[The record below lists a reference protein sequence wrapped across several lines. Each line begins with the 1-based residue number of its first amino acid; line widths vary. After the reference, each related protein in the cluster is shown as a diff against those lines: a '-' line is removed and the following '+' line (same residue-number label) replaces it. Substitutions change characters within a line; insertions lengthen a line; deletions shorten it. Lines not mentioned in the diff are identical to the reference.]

1 VARFIDELKRTHYC
15 GLLREGDIDREVVL
29 FGWVHARRD
38 HGGCIFIDL
47 RDREGLA
54 QVMFDP
60 QIAAQAFSVGDQ
72 ARSEWVLGVRG
83 KVRDRGAMR
92 NPKMPTGAVEIVA
105 LEAVVFNKAETPVF
119 PIEDDID
126 TNEEKRLEHR
136 YLDLRRPRL
145 QHNVMTRSRI
155 YHHTRNHFADHG
167 FVEVETPIFVKYTPG
182 GARNF
187 LVPARLNPGMF
198 YALAESPQLFKQLLM
213 VAGFDRYIQIVKCF
227 RDEDLRGDRQPEF
240 TQIDVEMSFVNQD
253 DIFGIIEK
261 LVIRLWKEIHGVD
274 LTQRYPA
281 TVGDDGV
288 TRHFPRMKFEESMRR
303 FGNDKPDMR
312 FGLEHVDL
320 TEQLIAHAGGGVPML
335 TPIAEKFASGA
346 YRRDL
351 PEEIFK
357 GLRVPAEQAA
367 GLSRAELD
375 KLEGFVKQMGAKG
388 LARAKVG
395 PSGEWLQSPFAKTA
409 TPDFV
414 KAVNEA
420 LGAKEGD
427 LLLFQFGSEAAV
439 HTVMAN
445 LRLHLGKK
453 LGLIPEV
460 GAKSKSHET
469 GDWNFLWVVE
479 PPLFE
484 RGDDGKS
491 WAAAHHP
498 FTRPHDASIEDLE
511 KDPGKVLCY
520 RYDLVL
526 NGVELGGGSVRLHD
540 PEVQKRVFAVLGID
554 DATAQE
560 KFGFLL
566 SGLKHGAPP
575 HGGIALG
582 LDRLCM
588 RLTESESL
596 RDVIAFP
603 KTGKGSDLM
612 TGAPNTVLPEQL
624 AELKVRSL
632 VEG

>member
-1 VARFIDELKRTHYC
+1 MRFIDELKRTHYA
-15 GLLREGDIDREVVL
+15 GALRETDIGKEVVL

-38 HGGCIFIDL
+38 HGKGIFIDL
-47 RDREGLA
+47 RDREGIA

-60 QIAAQAFSVGDQ
+60 SVAEEAFKVGDQ
-72 ARSEWVLGVRG
+72 ARSEWVLAVRG
-83 KVRDRGAMR
+83 TVRDRGDMR
-92 NPKMPTGAVEIVA
+92 NPKMPTGAVEVVA
-105 LEAVVFNKAETPVF
+105 SEAFVFNKSETPVF

-145 QHNVMTRSRI
+145 QKNILTRSKI
-155 YHHTRNHFADHG
+155 YHHTRNHFVDHG

-187 LVPARLNPGMF
+187 LVPARLSPGAF

-213 VAGFDRYIQIVKCF
+213 VSGFDRYIQIVKCF

-261 LVIRLWKEIHGVD
+261 LVIRLWKEVLGVD
-274 LTQRYPA
+274 LTKRYPEK
-281 TVGDDGV
+281 DGK
-288 TRHFPRMKFEESMRR
+288 HFPRMQFEHSMAQY
-303 FGNDKPDMR
+303 GNDKPDLR
-312 FGLEHVDL
+312 FAMPHVDL
-320 TEQLIAHAGGGVPML
+320 TRIVVENGGGGVAML

-346 YRRDL
+346 YRMDL
-351 PEEIFK
+351 PEEIVK
-357 GLRVPAEQAA
+357 AMVVPAAQAGA
-367 GLSRAELD
+367 LSRAELD
-375 KLEGFVKQMGAKG
+375 KLEAYVKQMGAKG
-388 LARAKVG
+388 LARAKIG
-395 PSGEWLQSPFAKTA
+395 PSGEWQQSPMAKTA
-409 TPDFV
+409 TKEFV
-414 KAVNEA
+414 AAVNA
-420 LGAKEGD
+420 ACGVKEGD
-427 LLLFQFGSEAAV
+427 LVFFQFGAETMV

-453 LGLIPEV
+453 LGLIPQV
-460 GAKSKSHET
+460 GAKNEANPT

-484 RGDDGKS
+484 RGEKPGS
-491 WAAAHHP
+491 WVAAHHP
-498 FTRPHDASIEDLE
+498 FTRPHDGSLGDLE

-526 NGVELGGGSVRLHD
+526 NGVELGGGSIRLHD
-540 PEVQKRVFAVLGID
+540 PEVQKRVFATLGID

-566 SGLKHGAPP
+566 SGLRNGAPP

-588 RLTESESL
+588 LLTESESL

-612 TGAPNTVLPEQL
+612 TGAPGTVLPEQL

-632 VEG
+632 V

>member
-1 VARFIDELKRTHYC
+1 MRFIDELKRTHYC
-15 GLLREGDIDREVVL
+15 GALRESHIGQEVVL
-29 FGWVHARRD
+29 FGWVHSRRD
-38 HGGCIFIDL
+38 HGKGIFIDL
-47 RDREGLA
+47 RDREGIA
-54 QVMFDP
+54 QVLFERTAAAAFDV
-60 QIAAQAFSVGDQ
+60 ADQ
-72 ARSEWVLGVRG
+72 ARSEWVLAIRGV
-83 KVRDRGAMR
+83 VNDRGAMR
-92 NPKMPTGAVEIVA
+92 NPKMPTGAIEVVA
-105 LEAVVFNKAETPVF
+105 TEAYVFNKAETPVF
-119 PIEDDID
+119 PIEDEID
-126 TNEEKRLEHR
+126 TSEEKRLEHR

-145 QHNVMTRSRI
+145 QRNILTRSKI
-155 YHHTRNHFADHG
+155 YHQTRSHFADHG

-187 LVPARLNPGMF
+187 LVPARLNPGSF

-213 VAGFDRYIQIVKCF
+213 VSGFDRYIQIVKCF

-261 LVIRLWKEIHGVD
+261 LVIRLWKEVLGVD
-274 LTQRYPA
+274 LTQRYPEK
-281 TVGDDGV
+281 DGK
-288 TRHFPRMKFEESMRR
+288 HFPRMKFEDSMRAY
-303 FGNDKPDMR
+303 GNDKPDLR
-312 FGLEHVDL
+312 FAMPHVDL
-320 TEQLIAHAGGGVPML
+320 TELVIEHGGGGIAML
-335 TPIAEKFASGA
+335 TPIAEKFRSGQ

-351 PEEIFK
+351 PEEIVK
-357 GLRVPAEQAA
+357 AMVVPAAQAKD
-367 GLSRAELD
+367 LSRGELD

-388 LARAKVG
+388 LARAKIG
-395 PSGEWLQSPFAKTA
+395 PMSADGTGGEWQQSPMAKTA
-409 TPDFV
+409 TKEFV
-414 KAVNEA
+414 AAVNA
-420 LGAKEGD
+420 AVGAKEGD
-427 LLLFQFGSEAAV
+427 LVLFQFGAETLV

-453 LGLIPEV
+453 LGFIPQV
-460 GAKSKSHET
+460 GAKSETHPT

-484 RGDDGKS
+484 RGEKPGE
-491 WAAAHHP
+491 WVAAHHP
-498 FTRPHDASIEDLE
+498 FTRPHDGSLEHLE

-526 NGVELGGGSVRLHD
+526 NGVELGGGSIRLHD
-540 PEVQKRVFAVLGID
+540 PEVQKRVFATLGID

-566 SGLKHGAPP
+566 SGLRHGAPP

-582 LDRLCM
+582 LDRLTM
-588 RLTESESL
+588 LLTESESL

-612 TGAPNTVLPEQL
+612 TGAPGTVLPEQL

-632 VEG
+632 V

>member
-1 VARFIDELKRTHYC
+1 MRFIDELKRTHYC
-15 GLLREGDIDREVVL
+15 GALREGHIGQEVVL
-29 FGWVHARRD
+29 FGWVHSRRD
-38 HGGCIFIDL
+38 HGKGIFIDL
-47 RDREGLA
+47 RDREGIA

-60 QIAAQAFSVGDQ
+60 SIAAEAFKVADQ
-72 ARSEWVLGVRG
+72 ARSEWVLAVRG
-83 KVRDRGAMR
+83 TVTDRGAMR
-92 NPKMPTGAVEIVA
+92 NPKMPTGAIEVVA
-105 LEAVVFNKAETPVF
+105 SEAFVFNKAETPVF

-145 QHNVMTRSRI
+145 QRNILTRSKI
-155 YHHTRNHFADHG
+155 YHQTRSHFADHG

-213 VAGFDRYIQIVKCF
+213 VSGFDRYIQIVKCF

-261 LVIRLWKEIHGVD
+261 LVIRLWKEVLGVD
-274 LTQRYPA
+274 LTQRYPEK
-281 TVGDDGV
+281 DGK
-288 TRHFPRMKFEESMRR
+288 HFPRMQFEESMRKY
-303 FGNDKPDMR
+303 GNDKPDLR
-312 FGLEHVDL
+312 FEMAHTDL
-320 TEQLIAHAGGGVPML
+320 TELVIEHKGGGIGML
-335 TPIAEKFASGA
+335 APIAEKFLSGQ

-351 PEEIFK
+351 PEEIVK
-357 GLRVPAEQAA
+357 AMVVPAAHA
-367 GLSRAELD
+367 KDLSRGELD
-375 KLEGFVKQMGAKG
+375 KLEAFVKQMGAKG

-395 PSGEWLQSPFAKTA
+395 AGGEWQQSPMAKTA
-409 TPDFV
+409 TKEFV
-414 KAVNEA
+414 AAVNAA
-420 LGAKEGD
+420 LGAQEGD
-427 LLLFQFGSEAAV
+427 LLLFQFGPETLV

-453 LGLIPEV
+453 LGLIPQV
-460 GAKSKSHET
+460 GAKSETHPT

-484 RGDDGKS
+484 RGAVSPEGGPNT
-491 WAAAHHP
+491 WVAAHHP
-498 FTRPHDASIEDLE
+498 FTRPHDGSLEYLE

-526 NGVELGGGSVRLHD
+526 NGVELGGGSIRLHD
-540 PEVQKRVFAVLGID
+540 PEVQKRVFATLGID
-554 DATAQE
+554 EKVAQE

-566 SGLKHGAPP
+566 SGLRHGAPP

-582 LDRLCM
+582 LDRLVM
-588 RLTESESL
+588 LLTESESL

-603 KTGKGSDLM
+603 KTGKGADLM
-612 TGAPNTVLPEQL
+612 TGAPGPVLPEQL

-632 VEG
+632 V